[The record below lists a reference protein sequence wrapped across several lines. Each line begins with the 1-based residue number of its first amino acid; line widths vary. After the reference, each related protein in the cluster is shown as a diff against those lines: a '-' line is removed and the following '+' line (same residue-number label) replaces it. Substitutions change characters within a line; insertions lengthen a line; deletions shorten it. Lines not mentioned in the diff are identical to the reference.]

1 MGKQN
6 KEIIDNMEFL
16 MKELHK
22 EWDRT
27 GAVKASGFISLEEVE
42 DVNKVILLRIAKQQ
56 KEVENGDITFK
67 KSVRLSRECYVLLRL
82 ARKIKTEEHR
92 TYRNGTCYEFEVAL
106 DKDELKLFKE
116 MFGEKVK

>member
-22 EWDRT
+22 EWDRS
-27 GAVKASGFISLEEVE
+27 GANKASVFISLDEVEEV
-42 DVNKVILLRIAKQQ
+42 NKTLLLRIAKQQ
-56 KEVENGDITFK
+56 KEAETGDITFK
-67 KSVRLSRECYVLLRL
+67 KSVKLSRECYILLRL
-82 ARKIKTEEHR
+82 ARKIKAEE
-92 TYRNGTCYEFEVAL
+92 YKSYNNGTCYEFEVAL

-116 MFGEKVK
+116 MFDGKVK

>member
-1 MGKQN
+1 MNRRVPDGT
-6 KEIIDNMEFL
+6 
-16 MKELHK
+16 HGGV
-22 EWDRT
+22 R
-27 GAVKASGFISLEEVE
+27 GRGFNNSLLLDFLEEVE

-67 KSVRLSRECYVLLRL
+67 KSVRLSRECYILLRL

>member
-22 EWDRT
+22 EWDRS
-27 GAVKASGFISLEEVE
+27 GVNKASVFISLDEVEEV
-42 DVNKVILLRIAKQQ
+42 NKTLLLRIAKQQ
-56 KEVENGDITFK
+56 KEAETGDITFK
-67 KSVRLSRECYVLLRL
+67 KSVKLSRECYILLRL
-82 ARKIKTEEHR
+82 ARKIKAEEHKS
-92 TYRNGTCYEFEVAL
+92 YNNGTCYEFEVAL

-116 MFGEKVK
+116 MFNGKVK